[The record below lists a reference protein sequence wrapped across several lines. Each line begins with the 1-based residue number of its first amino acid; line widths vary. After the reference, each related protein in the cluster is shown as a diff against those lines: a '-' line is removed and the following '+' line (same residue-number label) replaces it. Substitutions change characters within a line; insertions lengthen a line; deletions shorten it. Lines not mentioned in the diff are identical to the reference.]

1 MTKTF
6 IEMKKGDL
14 IYYVSIV
21 KSSLKHEPKIIS
33 SEIVEINK
41 TVKPYEIEIKLKNNV
56 SFNVNNWNRNV
67 YTEVNFEDV
76 QTNSIAEPLTFSIY
90 SPNKEMVKTELQETI
105 TNALTKLST
114 WTTEIQQE
122 IIRLT
127 FLKDISNKLEIS
139 ENEKI
144 ILEPTFV

>member
-41 TVKPYEIEIKLKNNV
+41 TVKPYEIEIKLKNNI
-56 SFNVNNWNRNV
+56 SFNVNNWNRNI
-67 YTEVNFEDV
+67 YTEVKFEDI

-105 TNALTKLST
+105 TNALTKLNA

-127 FLKDISNKLEIS
+127 FLKDISNKLEIN

>member
-56 SFNVNNWNRNV
+56 SFNVSNWNRNV

-90 SPNKEMVKTELQETI
+90 SPNKEIVKTELQETI

>member
-56 SFNVNNWNRNV
+56 SFNVSNWNRNV